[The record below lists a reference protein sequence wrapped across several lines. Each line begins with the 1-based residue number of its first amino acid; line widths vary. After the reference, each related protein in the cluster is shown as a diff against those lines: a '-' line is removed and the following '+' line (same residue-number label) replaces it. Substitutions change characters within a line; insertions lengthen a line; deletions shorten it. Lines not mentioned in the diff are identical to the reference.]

1 MNLSQKMSWQQLQF
15 LGCDSAFIV
24 FTETEH
30 YKECLLLILSGVCV
44 ALLNDSLATTSHQ
57 LLDVILT
64 PGRHCQPAAT
74 NLNISEITAHYD
86 SS

>member
-1 MNLSQKMSWQQLQF
+1 MSWQQLQF

-44 ALLNDSLATTSHQ
+44 ALLNDSLSTTSHQ

-64 PGRHCQPAAT
+64 PGRHYHGGVVNLQQPKH
-74 NLNISEITAHYD
+74 L
-86 SS
+86 